1 MTQNDVTPT
10 TTAPGTQD
18 EPPTADRPN
27 RSTEGAGKPGPDRS
41 MEGAGQSSPNRSTDG
56 AGQGLDRGAGSGH
69 GAEHDDLAGS
79 ADASGAGRATGATE
93 ANRAPGATVGTG
105 AAGAPARPLRT
116 RRLPVHWAW
125 FVAAVTFVTIIGAAA
140 FRSLPGLLI
149 DPLHREFDWS
159 RGTIGLAVSVNLALY
174 GLTAPFA
181 AALMDRFGIRRV
193 VAVALTVIA
202 LGSGLTVWM
211 TAAWQLLLCWGV
223 LVGLGSGSMALAFA
237 ATVTN
242 RWFIER
248 RGLVTGIL
256 TAASAS
262 GQLIFLPLLAWI
274 VEEHDWRPA
283 AVTVA
288 LAALA
293 VVPFVWLL
301 LRDHPADVGLKPF
314 GSEVFVE
321 KPPPVPGAARRAVK
335 VLLSAART
343 GPFWLLAGTFAI
355 CGASTNGLIQTH
367 FVPAAHDHGMPITAA
382 ASLLAV
388 IGVFDVV
395 GTVASGWFTDRFDAR
410 RLLAV
415 YYALR
420 GISLLFLPMLLAF
433 GGPSVRPP
441 MIFFIVFYGL
451 DWVATVP
458 PTLALCREHY
468 GEDSAIVFGW
478 VLASHQVGAAL
489 IAFLGGV
496 ARDVF
501 GSYDMV
507 WYASGALCAVAALM
521 ALVIRKGRAMVPA
534 VAGA

>member
-1 MTQNDVTPT
+1 MEHVTQT
-10 TTAPGTQD
+10 
-18 EPPTADRPN
+18 RP
-27 RSTEGAGKPGPDRS
+27 
-41 MEGAGQSSPNRSTDG
+41 
-56 AGQGLDRGAGSGH
+56 
-69 GAEHDDLAGS
+69 
-79 ADASGAGRATGATE
+79 
-93 ANRAPGATVGTG
+93 
-105 AAGAPARPLRT
+105 APAPVQDAP
-116 RRLPVHWAW
+116 RRRRVHRAW

-149 DPLHREFDWS
+149 DPLHAEFGWS
-159 RGTIGLAVSVNLALY
+159 RGTIGAAVSVNLALY

-202 LGSGLTVWM
+202 LGAGLTVWM
-211 TAAWQLLLCWGV
+211 TAPWQLMLCWG
-223 LVGLGSGSMALAFA
+223 LFVGLGSGSMALAFA
-237 ATVTN
+237 ATVTG
-242 RWFIER
+242 RWFTER

-274 VEEHDWRPA
+274 VEHHRWRPA

-288 LAALA
+288 LAALV

-301 LRDHPADVGLKPF
+301 LRDHPADVGLKPY
-314 GSEVFVE
+314 GATEFVP
-321 KPPPVPGAARRAVK
+321 KPPPVTGAARRALT
-335 VLLSAART
+335 VLASAVRT
-343 GPFWLLAGTFAI
+343 GQFWLLAGSFAI

-367 FVPAAHDHGMPITAA
+367 FVPAAHDHGMPVPAA

-388 IGVFDVV
+388 IGVFDVL
-395 GTVASGWFTDRFDAR
+395 GTIASGWFTDRFDSR

-420 GISLLFLPMLLAF
+420 GISLLFLPMLL
-433 GGPSVRPP
+433 GPAVQVP
-441 MIFFIVFYGL
+441 MVFFIVFYGL

-458 PTLALCREHY
+458 PTLALCRERF
-468 GEDSAIVFGW
+468 GDDSAIVFGW
-478 VLASHQVGAAL
+478 VLASHQVGAAVV
-489 IAFLGGV
+489 AWLGGF

-507 WYASGALCAVAALM
+507 WYASGSLCAAAALM
-521 ALVIRKGRAMVPA
+521 SLVIRRRPA
-534 VAGA
+534 VVAVA

>member
-1 MTQNDVTPT
+1 MTQT
-10 TTAPGTQD
+10 
-18 EPPTADRPN
+18 
-27 RSTEGAGKPGPDRS
+27 
-41 MEGAGQSSPNRSTDG
+41 
-56 AGQGLDRGAGSGH
+56 
-69 GAEHDDLAGS
+69 
-79 ADASGAGRATGATE
+79 TE
-93 ANRAPGATVGTG
+93 A
-105 AAGAPARPLRT
+105 AAAEDTPPARRH
-116 RRLPVHWAW
+116 RIHRGW

-149 DPLHREFDWS
+149 DPLHQEFGWS
-159 RGTIGLAVSVNLALY
+159 RGTIGAAVSVNLALY

-202 LGSGLTVWM
+202 IGSVLTVWM
-211 TAAWQLLLCWGV
+211 TQAWQLMLCWGL

-242 RWFIER
+242 RWFTER
-248 RGLVTGIL
+248 RGLVSGIL

-262 GQLIFLPLLAWI
+262 GQLIFLPLLSWL
-274 VEEHDWRPA
+274 VTRHGWRPA

-301 LRDHPADVGLKPF
+301 LRDHPADVGLKPY
-314 GSEVFVE
+314 GAQEFVP
-321 KPPPVPGAARRAVK
+321 KPPPVQGAARRALR
-335 VLLSAART
+335 VLSGAVRDGT
-343 GPFWLLAGTFAI
+343 FWLLAGTFAI
-355 CGASTNGLIQTH
+355 CGASTNGLVQTH
-367 FVPAAHDHGMPITAA
+367 FVPAEHDHGMPVTAA

-388 IGVFDVV
+388 VGVFDVI
-395 GTVASGWFTDRFDAR
+395 GTICSGWFTDRFEPR

-420 GISLLFLPMLLAF
+420 GLSLLFLPMLLA
-433 GGPSVRPP
+433 PSVHPP

-458 PTLALCREHY
+458 PTLALCRAAY

-489 IAFLGGV
+489 VAWLGGV
-496 ARDVF
+496 ARDAF
-501 GSYDMV
+501 GSYDLV
-507 WYASGALCAVAALM
+507 WYASGALCAAAALM
-521 ALVIRKGRAMVPA
+521 ALVIRRGAPA
-534 VAGA
+534 PRPALAV

>member
-1 MTQNDVTPT
+1 MTQ
-10 TTAPGTQD
+10 TTAP
-18 EPPTADRPN
+18 
-27 RSTEGAGKPGPDRS
+27 ST
-41 MEGAGQSSPNRSTDG
+41 
-56 AGQGLDRGAGSGH
+56 GSQQ
-69 GAEHDDLAGS
+69 
-79 ADASGAGRATGATE
+79 
-93 ANRAPGATVGTG
+93 
-105 AAGAPARPLRT
+105 PLR
-116 RRLPVHWAW
+116 RPPRIHRAW

-140 FRSLPGLLI
+140 FASLPGLLI
-149 DPLHREFDWS
+149 EPLHSDFGWS
-159 RGTIGLAVSVNLALY
+159 RGTIGFAVSVNLALY

-202 LGSGLTVWM
+202 IGSALTVTM
-211 TAAWQLLLCWGV
+211 TAAWQLVLYWGV

-242 RWFIER
+242 RWFVQR

-256 TAASAS
+256 TAAGAS
-262 GQLIFLPLLAWI
+262 GQLVFLPLLSWL
-274 VEEHDWRPA
+274 VENHGWEPA
-283 AVTVA
+283 SITVA
-288 LAALA
+288 LSALA

-301 LRDHPADVGLKPF
+301 LRDHPADVGLAAYGAEGFTPKP
-314 GSEVFVE
+314 E
-321 KPPPVPGAARRAVK
+321 PVPGAARRALA
-335 VLLSAART
+335 VLFRAART

-355 CGASTNGLIQTH
+355 CGASTNGLVKTH

-395 GTVASGWFTDRFDAR
+395 GTIASGWFTDRFDAR

-420 GISLLFLPMLLAF
+420 GVSLLFLPVLL
-433 GGPSVRPP
+433 GPSVQPP

-458 PTLALCREHY
+458 PTIALCREHY
-468 GEDSAIVFGW
+468 GDDSAIVFGW
-478 VLASHQVGAAL
+478 VLASHQVGAAVV
-489 IAFLGGV
+489 AFAGGV

-501 GSYDMV
+501 GEYDVV
-507 WYASGALCAVAALM
+507 WYASGALCAAAALM
-521 ALVIRKGRAMVPA
+521 ALVIRRKPLPKVP
-534 VAGA
+534 VATV

>member
-1 MTQNDVTPT
+1 MP
-10 TTAPGTQD
+10 
-18 EPPTADRPN
+18 ERRRP
-27 RSTEGAGKPGPDRS
+27 RIHR
-41 MEGAGQSSPNRSTDG
+41 
-56 AGQGLDRGAGSGH
+56 
-69 GAEHDDLAGS
+69 
-79 ADASGAGRATGATE
+79 
-93 ANRAPGATVGTG
+93 
-105 AAGAPARPLRT
+105 
-116 RRLPVHWAW
+116 AW
-125 FVAAVTFVTIIGAAA
+125 FVAAVTFVTILGAAA

-149 DPLHREFDWS
+149 DPLNEDFGWS
-159 RGTIGLAVSVNLALY
+159 RGTIGAAVSVNLALY

-202 LGSGLTVWM
+202 LGSGLTYWM
-211 TAAWQLLLCWGV
+211 TAAWQLLLCWGL
-223 LVGLGSGSMALAFA
+223 LVGLGTGSMALAFA

-242 RWFIER
+242 RWFTER

-262 GQLIFLPLLAWI
+262 GQLIFLPLLSWM
-274 VEEHDWRPA
+274 VEEHSWRPA

-288 LAALA
+288 LTALA

-301 LRDHPADVGLKPF
+301 LRDHPADVGLKPY
-314 GSEVFVE
+314 GSAEFIP
-321 KPPPVPGAARRAVK
+321 KPPPARGAARRAVT
-335 VLLSAART
+335 VLFSAART

-367 FVPAAHDHGMPITAA
+367 FVPAAHDEHMPVTAA

-395 GTVASGWFTDRFDAR
+395 GTIASGWLTDRFEPR

-415 YYALR
+415 YYAFR
-420 GISLLFLPMLLAF
+420 GISLLFLPILLA
-433 GGPSVRPP
+433 PTVHPP
-441 MIFFIVFYGL
+441 MLFFIVFYGL

-458 PTLALCREHY
+458 PTVALCREQY
-468 GEDSAIVFGW
+468 GDDSAIVFGW

-489 IAFLGGV
+489 VAFLGGV
-496 ARDVF
+496 ARDAF

-507 WYASGALCAVAALM
+507 WYAAGALCAVAALM
-521 ALVIRKGRAMVPA
+521 ALVIRRRTTDDLA
-534 VAGA
+534 VA

>member
-1 MTQNDVTPT
+1 MTQT
-10 TTAPGTQD
+10 THPASGT
-18 EPPTADRPN
+18 
-27 RSTEGAGKPGPDRS
+27 
-41 MEGAGQSSPNRSTDG
+41 
-56 AGQGLDRGAGSGH
+56 
-69 GAEHDDLAGS
+69 
-79 ADASGAGRATGATE
+79 SGAGTE
-93 ANRAPGATVGTG
+93 EPQ
-105 AAGAPARPLRT
+105 PLR
-116 RRLPVHWAW
+116 RRARVHRAW
-125 FVAAVTFVTIIGAAA
+125 FVAAVTFGTIIGAAA
-140 FRSLPGLLI
+140 FRSLPGLLF
-149 DPLHREFDWS
+149 DPLHDEFGWS
-159 RGTIGLAVSVNLALY
+159 RGTIGVAVSLNLALY

-193 VAVALTVIA
+193 VAFALVVIA
-202 LGSGLTVWM
+202 VGSVLTVWM
-211 TAAWQLLLCWGV
+211 TAPWQLWLCWGL

-242 RWFIER
+242 RWFTER
-248 RGLVTGIL
+248 RGLVSGIL

-262 GQLIFLPLLAWI
+262 GQLIFLPILSWT
-274 VEEHDWRPA
+274 VQSHGWRPA
-283 AVTVA
+283 AVTVG

-301 LRDHPADVGLKPF
+301 LRDHPADVGVRPY
-314 GSEVFVE
+314 GATEFVP
-321 KPPPVPGAARRAVK
+321 KPPPVPGAARRTLAV
-335 VLLSAART
+335 LFSAVRT

-367 FVPAAHDHGMPITAA
+367 FVPAAHDHGMPVTTA

-388 IGVFDVV
+388 IGVFDVA
-395 GTVASGWFTDRFDAR
+395 GTIASGWFTDRFEPR

-420 GISLLFLPMLLAF
+420 GVSLLFLPMLLAP
-433 GGPSVRPP
+433 GVHPP
-441 MIFFIVFYGL
+441 MVFFIVFYGL

-489 IAFLGGV
+489 VAYLGGV

-501 GSYDMV
+501 GSYDVV
-507 WYASGALCAVAALM
+507 WYASGALCAAAALM
-521 ALVIRKGRAMVPA
+521 ALVIRRRPA
-534 VAGA
+534 ALAGALA

>member
-1 MTQNDVTPT
+1 MTQT
-10 TTAPGTQD
+10 
-18 EPPTADRPN
+18 RP
-27 RSTEGAGKPGPDRS
+27 
-41 MEGAGQSSPNRSTDG
+41 
-56 AGQGLDRGAGSGH
+56 
-69 GAEHDDLAGS
+69 
-79 ADASGAGRATGATE
+79 
-93 ANRAPGATVGTG
+93 
-105 AAGAPARPLRT
+105 APAPVQDAP
-116 RRLPVHWAW
+116 RRRRVHRAW

-149 DPLHREFDWS
+149 DPLHEDFGWS
-159 RGTIGLAVSVNLALY
+159 RGTIGAAVSVNLALY

-202 LGSGLTVWM
+202 LGAGLTVWM
-211 TAAWQLLLCWGV
+211 TEPWQLFLYWGL

-237 ATVTN
+237 ATVTE
-242 RWFIER
+242 RWFTER
-248 RGLVTGIL
+248 RGLVSGIL

-274 VEEHDWRPA
+274 VEHHRWWQA

-288 LAALA
+288 LTALA

-301 LRDHPADVGLKPF
+301 LRDHPADVGLKPY
-314 GSEVFVE
+314 GATEFVP
-321 KPPPVPGAARRAVK
+321 KPPPVAGAARRTLTVLGSAV
-335 VLLSAART
+335 RT
-343 GPFWLLAGTFAI
+343 GQFWLLAGSFAI

-367 FVPAAHDHGMPITAA
+367 FVPAAHDHGMPVPAA

-388 IGVFDVV
+388 VGVFDVL
-395 GTVASGWFTDRFDAR
+395 GTIASGWFTDRFDSR

-420 GISLLFLPMLLAF
+420 GISLLFLPMLL
-433 GGPSVRPP
+433 GPSVRVP
-441 MIFFIVFYGL
+441 MVFFIVFYGL

-458 PTLALCREHY
+458 PTLALCRERF
-468 GEDSAIVFGW
+468 GDDSAIVFGW
-478 VLASHQVGAAL
+478 VLASHQIGAAL
-489 IAFLGGV
+489 VAWLGGF

-507 WYASGALCAVAALM
+507 WYASGSLCAAAALM
-521 ALVIRKGRAMVPA
+521 SLVIRRRPTVVA
-534 VAGA
+534 VA

>member
-1 MTQNDVTPT
+1 VTQT
-10 TTAPGTQD
+10 
-18 EPPTADRPN
+18 
-27 RSTEGAGKPGPDRS
+27 
-41 MEGAGQSSPNRSTDG
+41 
-56 AGQGLDRGAGSGH
+56 
-69 GAEHDDLAGS
+69 
-79 ADASGAGRATGATE
+79 TE
-93 ANRAPGATVGTG
+93 AAAVDQAPPKPRRNRIH
-105 AAGAPARPLRT
+105 R
-116 RRLPVHWAW
+116 AW
-125 FVAAVTFVTIIGAAA
+125 FVAAVAFVTIIGAAA
-140 FRSLPGLLI
+140 FRSVPGLLI
-149 DPLHREFDWS
+149 DPLHDEFGWS
-159 RGTIGLAVSVNLALY
+159 RGTIGAAVSINLVLY

-193 VAVALTVIA
+193 VAVALTMIA
-202 LGSGLTVWM
+202 IGSGLTVWM
-211 TAAWQLLLCWGV
+211 TAAWQLLLCWGL
-223 LVGLGSGSMALAFA
+223 LVGLGTGSMALAFA

-242 RWFIER
+242 RWFTER

-262 GQLIFLPLLAWI
+262 GQLIFLPVLALM
-274 VEEHDWRPA
+274 VDAGNWRPA

-301 LRDHPADVGLKPF
+301 LRDHPADVGVEPYGAK
-314 GSEVFVE
+314 EFVP
-321 KPPPVPGAARRAVK
+321 KPPPVPGAARRAVT
-335 VLLSAART
+335 VLLKAART

-367 FVPAAHDHGMPITAA
+367 FVPAAHDHGMPVTAA

-388 IGVFDVV
+388 IGVFDVA
-395 GTVASGWFTDRFDAR
+395 GTIASGWFTDRFEPR

-420 GISLLFLPMLLAF
+420 GISLLFLPMLLA
-433 GGPSVRPP
+433 PSVHPP
-441 MIFFIVFYGL
+441 MLFFIVFYGL

-458 PTLALCREHY
+458 PTVALCREQY
-468 GEDSAIVFGW
+468 GDDSAIVFGW

-489 IAFLGGV
+489 VAFLGGV

-521 ALVIRKGRAMVPA
+521 ALVIRRKQPA
-534 VAGA
+534 PALAVS

>member
-1 MTQNDVTPT
+1 MGVTTQTPHQ
-10 TTAPGTQD
+10 PS
-18 EPPTADRPN
+18 P
-27 RSTEGAGKPGPDRS
+27 AGP
-41 MEGAGQSSPNRSTDG
+41 A
-56 AGQGLDRGAGSGH
+56 
-69 GAEHDDLAGS
+69 
-79 ADASGAGRATGATE
+79 
-93 ANRAPGATVGTG
+93 G
-105 AAGAPARPLRT
+105 AAHAPAPAPARGGRIH
-116 RRLPVHWAW
+116 RAW
-125 FVAAVTFVTIIGAAA
+125 WVAAVTFVTIVGAAA
-140 FRSLPGLLI
+140 FASLPGLLI
-149 DPLHREFDWS
+149 EPLHAEFDWS
-159 RGTIGLAVSVNLALY
+159 RGTIGLGVSVNLALY

-202 LGSGLTVWM
+202 AGSLLTVWM
-211 TAAWQLLLCWGV
+211 TAAWQLVLYWGV

-242 RWFIER
+242 RWFTAR
-248 RGLVTGIL
+248 RGLVTGVL

-262 GQLIFLPLLAWI
+262 GQLVFLPLLSWL
-274 VEEHDWRPA
+274 VQHHGWRPA

-288 LAALA
+288 LSALA

-301 LRDHPADVGLKPF
+301 LRDHPADVGLAPYGAQEFAPKPA
-314 GSEVFVE
+314 
-321 KPPPVPGAARRAVK
+321 PVTGAARRAVT
-335 VLLSAART
+335 VLLRAART

-355 CGASTNGLIQTH
+355 CGASTNGLVKTH

-395 GTVASGWFTDRFDAR
+395 GTVASGWFTDRFEAR

-420 GISLLFLPMLLAF
+420 GVSLLFLPALLA
-433 GGPSVRPP
+433 PSVHPP
-441 MIFFIVFYGL
+441 MLFFIVFYGL

-458 PTLALCREHY
+458 PTIALCREQY

-489 IAFLGGV
+489 VAFLGGL
-496 ARDVF
+496 ARDLT
-501 GSYDMV
+501 GSYDLV
-507 WYASGALCAVAALM
+507 WYASGALCALAALM
-521 ALVIRKGRAMVPA
+521 AMVIRRTPA
-534 VAGA
+534 PAPATVAAA

>member
-1 MTQNDVTPT
+1 VTQT
-10 TTAPGTQD
+10 
-18 EPPTADRPN
+18 
-27 RSTEGAGKPGPDRS
+27 
-41 MEGAGQSSPNRSTDG
+41 
-56 AGQGLDRGAGSGH
+56 
-69 GAEHDDLAGS
+69 
-79 ADASGAGRATGATE
+79 TE
-93 ANRAPGATVGTG
+93 AAAPHQAP
-105 AAGAPARPLRT
+105 PAR
-116 RRLPVHWAW
+116 RRRVHRAW
-125 FVAAVTFVTIIGAAA
+125 YVAAVTFVTIIGAAA

-149 DPLHREFDWS
+149 DPLHQEFGWS
-159 RGTIGLAVSVNLALY
+159 RGTIGAAVSVNLALY

-202 LGSGLTVWM
+202 IGAGLTVWM
-211 TAAWQLLLCWGV
+211 TAPWQLMLCWGL

-242 RWFIER
+242 RWFTAR
-248 RGLVTGIL
+248 RGLVSGIL

-262 GQLIFLPLLAWI
+262 GQLIFLPVLSWT
-274 VEEHDWRPA
+274 VENHGWHPA

-293 VVPFVWLL
+293 VVPFVWIL
-301 LRDHPADVGLKPF
+301 LRDHPADVGLKPY
-314 GSEVFVE
+314 GAEEFVP
-321 KPPPVPGAARRAVK
+321 KPPPVTGAARRTLG
-335 VLLSAART
+335 VLASAART

-367 FVPAAHDHGMPITAA
+367 FVPAAHDHGMPVTAA

-395 GTVASGWFTDRFDAR
+395 GTIASGWFTDRFEPR

-420 GISLLFLPMLLAF
+420 GVSLLFLPMLL
-433 GGPSVRPP
+433 GPSVHPP
-441 MIFFIVFYGL
+441 MVFFIVFYGL

-458 PTLALCREHY
+458 PTLALCREQY

-489 IAFLGGV
+489 VAFLGGV

-501 GSYDMV
+501 GSYNMV
-507 WYASGALCAVAALM
+507 WYASGTLCAVAALM
-521 ALVIRKGRAMVPA
+521 ALVIRRHPAIPVPA
-534 VAGA
+534 LAQPV

>member
-1 MTQNDVTPT
+1 MTQT
-10 TTAPGTQD
+10 TETA
-18 EPPTADRPN
+18 
-27 RSTEGAGKPGPDRS
+27 
-41 MEGAGQSSPNRSTDG
+41 
-56 AGQGLDRGAGSGH
+56 
-69 GAEHDDLAGS
+69 
-79 ADASGAGRATGATE
+79 
-93 ANRAPGATVGTG
+93 
-105 AAGAPARPLRT
+105 APAEDTRPI
-116 RRLPVHWAW
+116 RRHRIHRAW
-125 FVAAVTFVTIIGAAA
+125 FVAAVAFVTIIGAAA

-149 DPLHREFDWS
+149 DPLHQEFGWS
-159 RGTIGLAVSVNLALY
+159 RGTISAAVSINLALY

-193 VAVALTVIA
+193 VAVALSVIA
-202 LGSGLTVWM
+202 LGSGLTYWM
-211 TAAWQLLLCWGV
+211 TAAWQLLLCWGL
-223 LVGLGSGSMALAFA
+223 LVGLGTGSMALAFA

-242 RWFIER
+242 RWFTER

-262 GQLIFLPLLAWI
+262 GQLIFLPVLSWL
-274 VEEHDWRPA
+274 VDEHDWRPA

-301 LRDHPADVGLKPF
+301 LRDHPADVGLKPY
-314 GSEVFVE
+314 GAKEFVP
-321 KPPPVPGAARRAVK
+321 KPPPVPGAARRAVR
-335 VLLSAART
+335 VLFSAART
-343 GPFWLLAGTFAI
+343 GPFWLLAGSFAI

-367 FVPAAHDHGMPITAA
+367 FVPAAQDHHMPIQAA

-395 GTVASGWFTDRFDAR
+395 GTIASGWLTDRFEAR

-420 GISLLFLPMLLAF
+420 GISLLFLPMLMA
-433 GGPSVRPP
+433 PSVHPP

-458 PTLALCREHY
+458 PTVALCREQY
-468 GEDSAIVFGW
+468 GDDSAIVFGW

-489 IAFLGGV
+489 VAFLGGV

-501 GSYDMV
+501 GTYDMV
-507 WYASGALCAVAALM
+507 WYSSGALCAAATLM
-521 ALVIRKGRAMVPA
+521 VLVIRRRTADG
-534 VAGA
+534 VAAA

>member
-1 MTQNDVTPT
+1 MTQT
-10 TTAPGTQD
+10 TKPPARTASPSG
-18 EPPTADRPN
+18 AD
-27 RSTEGAGKPGPDRS
+27 PGPR
-41 MEGAGQSSPNRSTDG
+41 
-56 AGQGLDRGAGSGH
+56 
-69 GAEHDDLAGS
+69 
-79 ADASGAGRATGATE
+79 
-93 ANRAPGATVGTG
+93 
-105 AAGAPARPLRT
+105 RT
-116 RRLPVHWAW
+116 RIHRAW

-149 DPLHREFDWS
+149 DPLHEEFHWS

-181 AALMDRFGIRRV
+181 AALMDRFGIRKV
-193 VAVALTVIA
+193 VAVALVVIS

-211 TAAWQLLLCWGV
+211 DSAWQLLLCWGL

-242 RWFIER
+242 RWFTAR

-262 GQLIFLPLLAWI
+262 GQLIFLPVLSW
-274 VEEHDWRPA
+274 VVKEHDWRPA

-301 LRDHPADVGLKPF
+301 LRDHPADVGLKPY
-314 GSEVFVE
+314 GADAFVP
-321 KPPPVPGAARRAVK
+321 KPPPVDGAARRTLK
-335 VLLSAART
+335 VLRDAART
-343 GPFWLLAGTFAI
+343 GPFWLLAGSFAI
-355 CGASTNGLIQTH
+355 CGASTNGLVQTH
-367 FVPAAHDHGMPITAA
+367 FVPAAHDAHMPVQAA

-395 GTVASGWFTDRFDAR
+395 GTIASGWFTDRFDAR

-420 GISLLFLPMLLAF
+420 GVSLLFLPILLAPAVHPPMLL
-433 GGPSVRPP
+433 
-441 MIFFIVFYGL
+441 FIVFYGL

-458 PTLALCREHY
+458 PTLALCREQY

-478 VLASHQVGAAL
+478 VLASHQIGAAL
-489 IAFLGGV
+489 VAFLGGV
-496 ARDVF
+496 ARDTF
-501 GSYDMV
+501 GSYDVM
-507 WYASGALCAVAALM
+507 WYASGALCAAAALM
-521 ALVIRKGRAMVPA
+521 ALVIRRREPGGSGSLPA
-534 VAGA
+534 SVSA

>member
-1 MTQNDVTPT
+1 MSQT
-10 TTAPGTQD
+10 TDAVAPDGRQD
-18 EPPTADRPN
+18 P
-27 RSTEGAGKPGPDRS
+27 
-41 MEGAGQSSPNRSTDG
+41 
-56 AGQGLDRGAGSGH
+56 
-69 GAEHDDLAGS
+69 
-79 ADASGAGRATGATE
+79 
-93 ANRAPGATVGTG
+93 APS
-105 AAGAPARPLRT
+105 ARPRPV
-116 RRLPVHWAW
+116 RRLHRAW

-149 DPLHREFDWS
+149 DPLHDEFGWS
-159 RGTIGLAVSVNLALY
+159 RGTIGAAVSVNLALY

-181 AALMDRFGIRRV
+181 AALMDRFGIRKV

-202 LGSGLTVWM
+202 AGAGLTVFM
-211 TAAWQLLLCWGV
+211 DSAWQLMLCWGL

-242 RWFIER
+242 RWFTER

-262 GQLIFLPLLAWI
+262 GQLIFLPLLSWL
-274 VEEHDWRPA
+274 VEHHGWRPA

-301 LRDHPADVGLKPF
+301 LRDHPADVGLAPY
-314 GSEVFVE
+314 GSEVYVA
-321 KPPPVPGAARRAVK
+321 KPAPVPGAAARALK
-335 VLLSAART
+335 VLFSAVRT

-367 FVPAAHDHGMPITAA
+367 FVPAAHDHGMPVTAA
-382 ASLLAV
+382 AGLLAV
-388 IGVFDVV
+388 IGVFDVA
-395 GTVASGWFTDRFDAR
+395 GTIFSGWLTDRFESR
-410 RLLAV
+410 RLLAT

-420 GISLLFLPMLLAF
+420 GISLLFLPMLLA
-433 GGPSVRPP
+433 PSIHPP
-441 MIFFIVFYGL
+441 MLFFIVFYGL

-478 VLASHQVGAAL
+478 VLASHQVGAAVV
-489 IAFLGGV
+489 AFLGGL
-496 ARDVF
+496 ARDAF

-507 WYASGALCAVAALM
+507 WYGSGALCAVAALM
-521 ALVIRKGRAMVPA
+521 ALVIRRPGSGARPA
-534 VAGA
+534 PLAEPAAV